1 MLDIRKQAALS
12 DTVAPQL
19 VSHDHPRH
27 VLQACKQSSEE
38 ALGGIGV
45 SPFLN
50 KDIEHN
56 AVLIDGTPKIVLHA
70 LDLMNTSS
78 MCHLSPGR
86 GRRRRRRLA
95 KVWPNFLHH

>member
-27 VLQACKQSSEE
+27 VLQACKQPSEE

-56 AVLIDGTPKIVLHA
+56 AVLIDGTFE
-70 LDLMNTSS
+70 DSG
-78 MCHLSPGR
+78 C
-86 GRRRRRRLA
+86 RLA
-95 KVWPNFLHH
+95 DRVLLSHSRGKPGQRLQGGNTNDRYH